1 MTQQS
6 RPIRHGTA
14 DAGAQLARLS
24 EVLALV
30 EELAG
35 RSASPRAD
43 AALDVAARVSA
54 AYEAAFP
61 VVQRRFDM
69 MAAETSAWAAAG
81 VEALLLLR
89 ERDRPTEAAAGRLA
103 DELRKAL
110 TRLQEIVL
118 S

>member
-6 RPIRHGTA
+6 QPLRYGTA

-35 RSASPRAD
+35 RSPSPRAD
-43 AALDVAARVSA
+43 SALDEAAQASA

-61 VVQRRFDM
+61 IVQRRFDCL
-69 MAAETSAWAAAG
+69 AGETSVWAAAG
-81 VEALLLLR
+81 VEALLVLR
-89 ERDRPTEAAAGRLA
+89 ERGRPTEAAAARLA
-103 DELRKAL
+103 DELTKAL
-110 TRLQEIVL
+110 ARLREIVL
-118 S
+118 P

>member
-6 RPIRHGTA
+6 QPLRHGTA

-35 RSASPRAD
+35 RSTSPRAD
-43 AALDVAARVSA
+43 AALDQAAQASA

-69 MAAETSAWAAAG
+69 LAAEIGVWAAAG
-81 VEALLLLR
+81 VEALLVLR
-89 ERDRPTEAAAGRLA
+89 ERGRPVEAAASRLA
-103 DELRKAL
+103 DELQKSL
-110 TRLQEIVL
+110 DRLREIVL
-118 S
+118 P